1 MLRHWQP
8 EKDPTDP
15 DKVLRVV
22 RKSPVDGLAMQRFF
36 GTHLR
41 PKKWIELP
49 QKRFKEGPVPKP
61 RSTVPSDDLD
71 LPHELVEAI
80 LSHLPI
86 FDLIGATGINMI
98 FRTIIQNSPMLQRK
112 LFLRP
117 MQGPTRY
124 VQMED
129 PDYGRRTIVVGESD
143 VDVGEHDDGDYSRS
157 ERSTGR
163 TLDGEMYVSA
173 DPERKSEERKSSSAD

>member
-1 MLRHWQP
+1 
-8 EKDPTDP
+8 
-15 DKVLRVV
+15 
-22 RKSPVDGLAMQRFF
+22 MQRFF

-173 DPERKSEERKSSSAD
+173 DPERKSEWQWSEELAVVDL